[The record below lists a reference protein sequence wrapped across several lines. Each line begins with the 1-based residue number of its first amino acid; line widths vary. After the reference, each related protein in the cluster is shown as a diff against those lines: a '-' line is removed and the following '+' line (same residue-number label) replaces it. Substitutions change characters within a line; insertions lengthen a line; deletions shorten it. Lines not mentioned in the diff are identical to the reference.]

1 MGRLLICLLIL
12 MMCGC
17 GILDYGCTLWVQD
30 PTSAGI
36 EYGLKIAHSSETVQA
51 WDEESAEEI
60 CEEEGNSYREAGKTI
75 DGYSISYCTCSK

>member
-1 MGRLLICLLIL
+1 

-60 CEEEGNSYREAGKTI
+60 CEEEGNSYREAGKFLV
-75 DGYSISYCTCSK
+75 SQ